1 MGRAVKGTVKD
12 PISAVADI
20 VPGGGKARRA
30 MMGDHPKFAE
40 TSIQER
46 IARRSMLRM
55 ISQGTLLTAGINY
68 ALGNETDYRVMVKDK
83 QGRWNYNSNFM
94 RIRFKGR
101 DYSIFGPYDSM
112 LRMMVTLTAGPPQGQ
127 LPFDAFRGVAAGPV
141 SLAWDLLSG
150 ETFEGE
156 DPKSGW
162 APNEPEWLPGDD
174 NLKRAAFILES
185 HIPFAADEIPQAGE
199 RVAEGD
205 VGGAISLA
213 AGEVW
218 GVKSAPLRG

>member
-1 MGRAVKGTVKD
+1 MLGVRMRVEWADDIVQELLAEGRTLDEIKGTDLGREIGDAVNSATGHGSKKFGGNVGDFLFFAPRFFQARLENMGRAVKGTVKD

-20 VPGGGKARRA
+20 VPGGGRARRA

-68 ALGNETDYRVMVKDK
+68 ALGNETDYRGVVIDK

-101 DYSIFGPYDSM
+101 DYSILVHTIQCS
-112 LRMMVTLTAGPPQGQ
+112 
-127 LPFDAFRGVAAGPV
+127 
-141 SLAWDLLSG
+141 
-150 ETFEGE
+150 E
-156 DPKSGW
+156 
-162 APNEPEWLPGDD
+162 
-174 NLKRAAFILES
+174 
-185 HIPFAADEIPQAGE
+185 
-199 RVAEGD
+199 
-205 VGGAISLA
+205 
-213 AGEVW
+213 
-218 GVKSAPLRG
+218 